1 MLVSAFSDAD
11 WEGCIDDRRSIG
23 GFVVFLVDN
32 LISWSARKQATMFR
46 SSTEPKYKALVNA
59 IAEMLCIQKLLTELG
74 IHHPHMAQL
83 LCDNLGAKH
92 IEIDFHFVRDRVAQ
106 KLEHLQEISQIVF

>member
-11 WEGCIDDRRSIG
+11 WEGCIDDHRSIG

-32 LISWSARKQATMFR
+32 LILWSARKQATVSR
-46 SSTEPKYKALVNA
+46 SSTEVEYEALANA
-59 IAEMLCIQKLLTELG
+59 IAEMLCIPKLLTELG

-106 KLEHLQEISQIVF
+106 KLEHLQEIS